1 MEWKIII
8 YIKFK
13 KYFYFLFKI
22 QGFLTRFIVLATL
35 VWDASRL
42 YSSVV
47 IIARISSYLENY
59 ENDEDDEIII
69 EYRTPELSDSESE
82 S

>member
-1 MEWKIII
+1 METNKCF
-8 YIKFK
+8 IKL
-13 KYFYFLFKI
+13 FLFKI